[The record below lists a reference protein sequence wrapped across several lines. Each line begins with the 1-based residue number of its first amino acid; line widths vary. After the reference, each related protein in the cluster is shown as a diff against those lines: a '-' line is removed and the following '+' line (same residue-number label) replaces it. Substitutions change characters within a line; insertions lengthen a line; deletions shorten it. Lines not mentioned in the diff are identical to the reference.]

1 MSESQGRVEPR
12 CAGYWTFA
20 TVQIYMKGSNRMK
33 QIVKRAPRTDRM
45 LNLKTEGI
53 LRKVWLLQR
62 SEPLEKNKIK
72 NKKEHL

>member
-1 MSESQGRVEPR
+1 
-12 CAGYWTFA
+12 
-20 TVQIYMKGSNRMK
+20 MK